1 MRSTTSSARSSNT
14 KHLPSAK
21 DEPRIGTRIK
31 HTRLARGL
39 TLKELAGKVGCSV
52 SALSKIENQ
61 RANPSI
67 TMLHNICGALGYN
80 MATLFADGGDGSSVV
95 TRGKDRPVITTD
107 QLRRGHGIQLQRLVP
122 YAPGYLLQ
130 GNVHLIEPG
139 GYSNEGLQH
148 EGEELGYVIEGVL
161 ELNVDGKTYTAE
173 AGDSFFFRSDNPHSY
188 RNPGNTVT
196 RVVWVN
202 TPPTF

>member
-1 MRSTTSSARSSNT
+1 MDDS
-14 KHLPSAK
+14 PSPRE
-21 DEPRIGTRIK
+21 EPRIGTRLK
-31 HTRLARGL
+31 HTRLTRGL
-39 TLKELAGKVGCSV
+39 TLKDLADTVGCSV
-52 SALSKIENQ
+52 SALSKIENR

-67 TMLHNICGALGYN
+67 TMLHKICGALGTN
-80 MATLFADGGDGSSVV
+80 MATLFADGVDDASVV

-130 GNVHLIEPG
+130 GNVHMIEPG

-148 EGEELGYVIEGVL
+148 EGEELGYVVEGTL
-161 ELNVDGKTYTAE
+161 ELNVDGKTYIAE
-173 AGDSFFFRSDNPHSY
+173 AGDSFFFRSDSPHSY
-188 RNPGNTVT
+188 RNPGDTVT
-196 RVVWVN
+196 RVIWVN